1 MICCGRL
8 FHWLKG
14 LTSAGR
20 ERPGR
25 PFPAVFGVLTRSPAN
40 GGKSSTLYHGP
51 NARFACLK
59 AEMLRPIALAGSLA
73 GIAAP
78 IAAILIA
85 VAVPP
90 ATPARAQGIGNI
102 FSDPVPRPPGN
113 IPRGNQPPPPQEEE
127 EEVPALPQGR
137 VLPAPNRP
145 LPGQG
150 SNMPGP
156 VQTQPLAPP
165 PGTTVIP
172 QNVPPA
178 VAVQP
183 PQPGVNPTLPGLP
196 PGQRQPKGVPQ
207 TPASLQPGDE
217 VVQEPPAAK
226 IINKKASF
234 SGLDKITGRI
244 INFDE
249 DIGETVQFGALRVKT
264 DACYTRPATEAANTD
279 AFVEV
284 DEITLQGEVKRI
296 FSGWMFAASPGL
308 HGVEHPI
315 YDIWLT
321 DCKGPET
328 TVVTAAPDPKP
339 APPPPPAAQKR
350 PPAPKQAVPR
360 PPAPT
365 QQQVQQQP
373 PPPPAPPPPQ
383 QPGGLF
389 GIFR

>member
-1 MICCGRL
+1 MFR
-8 FHWLKG
+8 
-14 LTSAGR
+14 T
-20 ERPGR
+20 
-25 PFPAVFGVLTRSPAN
+25 
-40 GGKSSTLYHGP
+40 
-51 NARFACLK
+51 
-59 AEMLRPIALAGSLA
+59 IALTGFAALFAATAISLA
-73 GIAAP
+73 P
-78 IAAILIA
+78 
-85 VAVPP
+85 
-90 ATPARAQGIGNI
+90 PARAQIGNI
-102 FSDPVPRPPGN
+102 FSDPAAPRPPGN
-113 IPRGNQPPPPQEEE
+113 VPRGAPPPLSDDE
-127 EEVPALPQGR
+127 EEVPELPQGR
-137 VLPAPNRP
+137 LLPTPNRP

-150 SNMPGP
+150 VPAPGT
-156 VQTQPLAPP
+156 VQSQPLAPP

-172 QNVPPA
+172 QNTPPA
-178 VAVQP
+178 IAVAP
-183 PQPGVNPTLPGLP
+183 PQPGQGVAVAPPGANPLPGLP

-207 TPASLQPGDE
+207 SPATLQPGDE
-217 VVQEPPAAK
+217 VVSEPPAQK
-226 IINKKASF
+226 IVNKKASF

-284 DEITLQGEVKRI
+284 DEINLQGEVKRI

-328 TVVTAAPDPKP
+328 TLVNAAPTEPPKP
-339 APPPPPAAQKR
+339 AAPPPAQKRAPPKQAQRPPPPPQ
-350 PPAPKQAVPR
+350 PQF
-360 PPAPT
+360 
-365 QQQVQQQP
+365 QQQP
-373 PPPPAPPPPQ
+373 QPPPQ